1 MVRLYRP
8 VVRNGTLMAT
18 ANSIQQQEGSTDCG
32 VLSVA
37 AAYHCAMGD
46 DFGGVT
52 FEQSAMRRHLIEC
65 FERRQLSAFPLALGA
80 MNRNPEKHLFVHV
93 SASCPSLTTRI

>member
-1 MVRLYRP
+1 MRD
-8 VVRNGTLMAT
+8 GTLMVT

-32 VLSVA
+32 FFNVA

-52 FEQSAMRRHLIEC
+52 FKQSAMWRHLSV
-65 FERRQLSAFPLALGA
+65 LNVGSFPLS
-80 MNRNPEKHLFVHV
+80 P
-93 SASCPSLTTRI
+93 